1 MSGNRVELLLFD
13 AAGTLIE
20 PSEPVESVY
29 QRHFA
34 ARGWETDAAVIRAG
48 FRETFAGLGEPAFSL
63 KDNGNAAEREWWR
76 QVVDRTAL
84 SAGIDPA
91 GADFADCFNGLFDHY
106 ARGDAWRPFSEVA
119 GVLERL
125 KGTGVKMAVVSN
137 FDRRLH
143 RVLEEL
149 DLAKWFDLV
158 LTSADVR
165 ARKPSP
171 RLLDEAMDRLG
182 VTPAKSRLTGDSE
195 HADGGAAKAA
205 GVPLFLLNR
214 PRITLTDFVNWLP
227 KDFS

>member
-1 MSGNRVELLLFD
+1 MLFD

-20 PSEPVESVY
+20 PSEPVENVY

-34 ARGWETDAAVIRAG
+34 ERGWETDAGAIRAG
-48 FRETFAGLGEPAFSL
+48 FRQTFGGLGEPAFSE
-63 KDNGNAAEREWWR
+63 KDDGDAAEREWWR
-76 QVVDRTAL
+76 QVVDRTAV

-91 GADFADCFNGLFDHY
+91 RADFADCFNGLFDHY
-106 ARGDAWRPFSEVA
+106 ARGDAWRPFPEVT
-119 GVLERL
+119 GVLEIL

-158 LTSADVR
+158 LTSADVK

-171 RLLDEAMDRLG
+171 RLLNEAMDRLG
-182 VTPAKSRLTGDSE
+182 STSARTRLTGDSG
-195 HADGGAAKAA
+195 HADGGAAEAA

-214 PRITLTDFVNWLP
+214 PQTTLCDFVNWLR